1 MFAGDD
7 AAMGGGNPSEPKTPA
22 LSYEDASA
30 RVEAIVRRLDSGE
43 ASLSETLE
51 LVKEGK
57 MLIERCASEL
67 DAVSGALEE
76 LRLEDLVARLEAR
89 AQ

>member
-1 MFAGDD
+1 MADD
-7 AAMGGGNPSEPKTPA
+7 AGRVRTDAAEASAPA

-76 LRLEDLVARLEAR
+76 LRLEDLVARLEAK